1 MNQEQ
6 RIKTYQFLLR
16 QTKHIRLYSLFLVLC
31 SLFAACE
38 PDTACHQ
45 ELGTAV
51 LITLSADAITSAG
64 DTVHYTQWDSIAVV
78 GIGSDIGMQD
88 KGIKVMGLELRPDTN
103 LTAYL
108 MLYHNQ
114 IDTLFIQH
122 TPRQQFISMACGCA
136 VYHTITAA
144 WSSDSRVDSVSII
157 NASVESV
164 AQDNL
169 CIYLHE

>member
-16 QTKHIRLYSLFLVLC
+16 QTKHIRLCSLFLVLC

-45 ELGTAV
+45 ELDSAV
-51 LITLSADAITSAG
+51 QITLSADSITSAG
-64 DTVHYTQWDSIAVV
+64 DTVYYAQWDSITVAGV
-78 GIGSDIGMQD
+78 GSNISMQGN
-88 KGIKVMGLELRPDTN
+88 GIKVMGLELRPDTN
-103 LTAYL
+103 LTMYL
-108 MLYHNQ
+108 MFYHDQ
-114 IDTLFIQH
+114 IDTLYIQH
-122 TPRQQFISMACGCA
+122 TPRQQFISLACGCA

-144 WSSDSRVDSVSII
+144 WSSDPRVDSVSII
-157 NASVESV
+157 NAAVETI

>member
-1 MNQEQ
+1 MNLVQ
-6 RIKTYQFLLR
+6 RIKTYHFLL
-16 QTKHIRLYSLFLVLC
+16 QQAKHIRLCSLFLILC
-31 SLFAACE
+31 SLLTACE
-38 PDTACHQ
+38 PEKACYQ

-51 LITLSADAITSAG
+51 QVTFSADSITSSG
-64 DTVHYTQWDSIAVV
+64 DTIYYNQWDSITVA
-78 GIGSDIGMQD
+78 GIGSDIGMQG
-88 KGIKVMGLELRPDTN
+88 KGIKVMGLELRPDTS

-108 MLYHNQ
+108 ILYHNQ
-114 IDTLFIQH
+114 IDTLYIQH

-144 WSSDSRVDSVSII
+144 WSTDPRVDSVSII

>member
-1 MNQEQ
+1 MFQGK
-6 RIKTYQFLLR
+6 RIKIHPVQLW
-16 QTKHIRLYSLFLVLC
+16 QTKYIRLC
-31 SLFAACE
+31 SLFLILCSLLTACE
-38 PDTACHQ
+38 PDTTCHQ
-45 ELGTAV
+45 ELSTSV
-51 LITLSADAITSAG
+51 QITLSADSITAKG
-64 DTVHYTQWDSIAVV
+64 DTVHYAQWDSIAFV
-78 GIGSDIGMQD
+78 GIGNPIGMQG
-88 KGIKVMGLELRPDTN
+88 KGIKNIGLELRPDTN

-114 IDTLFIQH
+114 IDTLYIQH
-122 TPRQQFISMACGCA
+122 TPRQQFISLACGCA

-144 WSSDSRVDSVSII
+144 WSTDPRVDSVSII

>member
-1 MNQEQ
+1 M
-6 RIKTYQFLLR
+6 KF
-16 QTKHIRLYSLFLVLC
+16 RLSISILSCILALGSWFFV
-31 SLFAACE
+31 SCE
-38 PDTACHQ
+38 PDTTCHQ
-45 ELGTAV
+45 ELGSAV
-51 LITLSADAITSAG
+51 QVTLSADSITLTG
-64 DTVHYTQWDSIAVV
+64 DTIQYAQWDSITIV
-78 GIGSDIGMQD
+78 GIGSDIGMM
-88 KGIKVMGLELRPDTN
+88 GRSTKVIGLELRPDTN

-114 IDTLFIQH
+114 VDTLYIQH

-144 WSSDSRVDSVSII
+144 WSSDPRVDSVSII
-157 NASVESV
+157 NANVESF

>member
-6 RIKTYQFLLR
+6 RANTYNYRLWE
-16 QTKHIRLYSLFLVLC
+16 TKHVRLC
-31 SLFAACE
+31 SLFFVMAFSFVACE
-38 PDTACHQ
+38 PDTVCYQ
-45 ELGTAV
+45 ELGAAVQVTFSGDSITAN
-51 LITLSADAITSAG
+51 G
-64 DTVHYTQWDSIAVV
+64 DTTRYTQWDSIAVV
-78 GIGSDIGMQD
+78 GIGNDIGMQGKNI
-88 KGIKVMGLELRPDTN
+88 KGMGLELRPDAS

-114 IDTLFIQH
+114 IDTLYIQH
-122 TPRQQFISMACGCA
+122 TPRQQFISLACGCA

-144 WSSDSRVDSVSII
+144 WSTDPRVDSVSII

>member
-16 QTKHIRLYSLFLVLC
+16 QTKHIRLYSIFLVLC

-51 LITLSADAITSAG
+51 QITLSADSITSAG
-64 DTVHYTQWDSIAVV
+64 DTVHYTQWDSITVV
-78 GIGSDIGMQD
+78 GISSDIGVQG
-88 KGIKVMGLELRPDTN
+88 KGIKGMGLELRPDTN

-144 WSSDSRVDSVSII
+144 WSTDPRVDSVSII
-157 NASVESV
+157 NASVETV

>member
-1 MNQEQ
+1 MIQEQ
-6 RIKTYQFLLR
+6 RTKIAPLG
-16 QTKHIRLYSLFLVLC
+16 QTKRIRLYALFIVLC
-31 SLFAACE
+31 SLFTACE
-38 PDTACHQ
+38 PDTVCHQ
-45 ELGTAV
+45 EIDTAV
-51 LITLSADAITSAG
+51 QITISADSITSAG
-64 DTVHYTQWDSIAVV
+64 DTAYYAQWDSITVV

-88 KGIKVMGLELRPDTN
+88 KNVKVMGLELRPDTN
-103 LTAYL
+103 QTAYL

-114 IDTLFIQH
+114 IDTLYIQH

-144 WSSDSRVDSVSII
+144 WSTDPRVDSVSII
-157 NASVESV
+157 NASVETV